1 MSVTD
6 GPGTDVAWGEALP
19 HRAGDFSMGPVTA
32 RLAART
38 TPDVVR
44 DVVEDLGRGLLTQ
57 LWGEPTGRDWLR
69 ECGGPLGAALVLAEV
84 DAAASAL
91 RSHVAGARASLLA
104 DLVEDHSLVELA
116 ELIGVSR
123 QALHK
128 TLRNRGL

>member
-1 MSVTD
+1 MASVTD
-6 GPGTDVAWGEALP
+6 TEEWREALP
-19 HRAGDFSMGPVTA
+19 HRAGDFSMGAVSA
-32 RLAART
+32 RLAAHT
-38 TPDVVR
+38 TPAVVR
-44 DVVEDLGRGLLTQ
+44 DVVDDLGRGLLAQ
-57 LWGEPTGRDWLR
+57 LWGEPAGRDWLG